1 MISSSSS
8 SWSQDPSLTC
18 GGTKAAQKAQQMI
31 CNILSHYRGAQGNA
45 KLESKL
51 LNTYRNARKVLYS
64 STRLFLH
71 GDMINNNPWY
81 TECSPYSQSMS
92 WCHSFFYTKYLTNIY
107 NSGSWDLLD
116 DPEGS
121 LVACIRVAQA
131 TKTRNQFKT
140 YEKLVFYTA
149 ARETKNKR
157 LSGLKTQ
164 ADGILL

>member
-1 MISSSSS
+1 
-8 SWSQDPSLTC
+8 
-18 GGTKAAQKAQQMI
+18 
-31 CNILSHYRGAQGNA
+31 
-45 KLESKL
+45 
-51 LNTYRNARKVLYS
+51 
-64 STRLFLH
+64 
-71 GDMINNNPWY
+71 
-81 TECSPYSQSMS
+81 MS